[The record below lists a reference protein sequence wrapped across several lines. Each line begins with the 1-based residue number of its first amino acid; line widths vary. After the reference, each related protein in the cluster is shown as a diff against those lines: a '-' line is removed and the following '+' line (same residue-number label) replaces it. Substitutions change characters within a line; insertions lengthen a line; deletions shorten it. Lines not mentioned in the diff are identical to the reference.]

1 MAGLRTSPADG
12 GDHSFKKRV
21 QANLRG
27 ILRARAPKDTQKE
40 LTIIGR
46 MAKDP
51 WLGTHLSPRM
61 KVRGTTFKMRG
72 SPCSKIKKVISA
84 RIRTEDNA
92 SKRRIVSMIFSF
104 ILQMS

>member
-1 MAGLRTSPADG
+1 M
-12 GDHSFKKRV
+12 
-21 QANLRG
+21 
-27 ILRARAPKDTQKE
+27 LRASAPNVTQKE

-61 KVRGTTFKMRG
+61 KVRGPTFEMRG
-72 SPCSKIKKVISA
+72 RPCSKMKKVIST

-92 SKRRIVSMIFSF
+92 TRRRTFSMIFSF
-104 ILQMS
+104 IL